1 MKSWKANASGV
12 PSRRFLGVLVVLLG
26 LTAAPATAGDP
37 PLEDEEIASHVRQF
51 RSRDAFAVVQAIQGA
66 HRRLADSRCQAIFS
80 DFAKPSGQGL
90 QEVLDE
96 QGQTGQSHLRRLL
109 FYDGTQISGCRV
121 PGVLVVTQPESR
133 AIFICSSWFR
143 QAFELNPGK
152 VEAVIIH
159 ESLHSLGL
167 GENPPRSQDIT
178 ARVVARCGG

>member
-1 MKSWKANASGV
+1 MKSCKANASGV
-12 PSRRFLGVLVVLLG
+12 PSLRVLGVLVILLG
-26 LTAAPATAGDP
+26 LTTVPANAGES

-51 RSRDAFAVVQAIQGA
+51 RSRDAFAVVQAVQGA

-80 DFAKPSGQGL
+80 DFAKASGQGL

-109 FYDGTQISGCRV
+109 FYDGGQTSGCRAA
-121 PGVLVVTQPESR
+121 GVLAVTQPESR
-133 AIFICSSWFR
+133 AIFICTAWFR
-143 QAFELNPGK
+143 QAFELNPRK

-178 ARVVARCGG
+178 AQVVTRCGG

>member
-12 PSRRFLGVLVVLLG
+12 ASRRFVLVVLL
-26 LTAAPATAGDP
+26 AAIAVPARAGDST
-37 PLEDEEIASHVRQF
+37 LEGEEIASHVRQF
-51 RSRDAFAVVQAIQGA
+51 RSRDAFAVVQAVQGA
-66 HRRLADSRCQAIFS
+66 HRRLGDSRCQAIFS
-80 DFAKPSGQGL
+80 DFAKASGQGL

-121 PGVLVVTQPESR
+121 PGVLAVTQPGSR
-133 AIFICSSWFR
+133 AIFICTSWFR
-143 QAFELNPGK
+143 QAFELNPRK

>member
-1 MKSWKANASGV
+1 MKSCKANGSGV
-12 PSRRFLGVLVVLLG
+12 PSLRSLRVLVVLLG
-26 LTAAPATAGDP
+26 LAALPANAGDS
-37 PLEDEEIASHVRQF
+37 PLDEEIASHVRQF
-51 RSRDAFAVVQAIQGA
+51 RSRDAFAVVQAVQGA

-80 DFAKPSGQGL
+80 DFAKASGQGL

-109 FYDGTQISGCRV
+109 FYDGAQISGCRA
-121 PGVLVVTQPESR
+121 PGVLAVTQPGSR

-143 QAFELNPGK
+143 QAFELNPRK

-178 ARVVARCGG
+178 AQVVTRCGG